1 MFYGYWYVFKEC
13 LECEF
18 VNIIMNLF
26 NIIYD
31 IYSVYDIVVN
41 RFFIYWGYEI
51 FVSKIFIDIVICV
64 WKCFILL
71 VFVSYVWFYVSFLC
85 MFYI

>member
-41 RFFIYWGYEI
+41 RFFYILGIWNICIENIYWY
-51 FVSKIFIDIVICV
+51 C
-64 WKCFILL
+64 
-71 VFVSYVWFYVSFLC
+71 YLC
-85 MFYI
+85 MEVFYFISIC

>member
-1 MFYGYWYVFKEC
+1 MDIDMYLKNVQSVNFI
-13 LECEF
+13 
-18 VNIIMNLF
+18 NIIMNLF

-51 FVSKIFIDIVICV
+51 FVLKIFIDIVICV

-71 VFVSYVWFYVSFLC
+71 VFVSYV
-85 MFYI
+85 